1 VKRGW
6 SLLDIPILKIGDF
19 LVVTIQSELSDD
31 EISALQED
39 ILFRIEDVGATG
51 LIIDITVLDI
61 VDSFMGRTL
70 SNVASTAELLGA
82 KTVVV
87 GIRPA
92 VAVTLVELGIRVK
105 WNVNTALNLERGMK
119 LLKRLIE
126 ADQRGGAS

>member
-1 VKRGW
+1 
-6 SLLDIPILKIGDF
+6 LLDIPILKIEDF

-39 ILFRIEDVGATG
+39 ILFRIKDVGAAG
-51 LIIDITVLDI
+51 LIIDITALDI

-70 SNVASTAELLGA
+70 SNIAATVELLGA
-82 KTVVV
+82 KAVVV

-105 WNVNTALNLERGMK
+105 WNVNTALNFDRGMK

-126 ADQRGGAS
+126 AERRGGAS

>member
-1 VKRGW
+1 M
-6 SLLDIPILKIGDF
+6 LDIPILKIEDF

-39 ILFRIEDVGATG
+39 ILFRIKDVGAAG
-51 LIIDITVLDI
+51 LIIDITALDI

-70 SNVASTAELLGA
+70 SNIAATVELLGA
-82 KTVVV
+82 KAVVV

-105 WNVNTALNLERGMK
+105 WNVNTALNFDRGMK

-126 ADQRGGAS
+126 AERRGGAS

>member
-1 VKRGW
+1 M
-6 SLLDIPILKIGDF
+6 DIPILKIEDF

-31 EISALQED
+31 EIYALQED
-39 ILFRIEDVGATG
+39 ILSRIKDVGATG
-51 LIIDITVLDI
+51 LIIDITALDI

-70 SNVASTAELLGA
+70 SNIAATAELLGA
-82 KTVVV
+82 KSVVV

-105 WNVNTALNLERGMK
+105 WNVNTALNLERGIK

-126 ADQRGGAS
+126 AERRGGAS

>member
-1 VKRGW
+1 
-6 SLLDIPILKIGDF
+6 LDIPILKIEDF

-31 EISALQED
+31 EIYELQED
-39 ILFRIEDVGATG
+39 ILSRIKDVGATG
-51 LIIDITVLDI
+51 LIIDITALDI

-70 SNVASTAELLGA
+70 SNIAATAELLGA
-82 KTVVV
+82 KSVVV

-105 WNVNTALNLERGMK
+105 WNVNTALNLERGIR

-126 ADQRGGAS
+126 AERRGGAS